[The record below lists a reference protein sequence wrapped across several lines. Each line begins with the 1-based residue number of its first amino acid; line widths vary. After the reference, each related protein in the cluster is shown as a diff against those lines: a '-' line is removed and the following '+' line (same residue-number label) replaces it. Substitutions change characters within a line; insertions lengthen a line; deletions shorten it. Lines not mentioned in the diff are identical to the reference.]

1 MLLIL
6 VDECLVVPGGAADGP
21 RLAGSLSFAIA
32 SCGPTCANAPPASSG
47 CEIASNSAARRRKH
61 TRMRHLCS
69 MATPFELLPSSTT
82 SICFQLQ
89 SQPCA
94 VGHIMP
100 HQRTA
105 INISLHQRQKNTQ
118 EPGFAFSEWF
128 VSMESCKRERL
139 APAAWKVSLAR
150 VYVFGP
156 TFTSVH
162 RQSCNGQSCSKVV
175 KREITGMHRLIAVR
189 AYSEAGQSRLFRRSL
204 NPGAS
209 SSVRCCRPGFV

>member
-1 MLLIL
+1 
-6 VDECLVVPGGAADGP
+6 
-21 RLAGSLSFAIA
+21 
-32 SCGPTCANAPPASSG
+32 
-47 CEIASNSAARRRKH
+47 
-61 TRMRHLCS
+61 MRHLCS
-69 MATPFELLPSSTT
+69 MATPFELLPTVR
-82 SICFQLQ
+82 QLQ
-89 SQPCA
+89 FAFSSNSSRAPSAISCT
-94 VGHIMP
+94 

-150 VYVFGP
+150 VNVFGP

-189 AYSEAGQSRLFRRSL
+189 ACSEAGQSRLFRRSL
-204 NPGAS
+204 TEVQAQACGVVDLTRVTGLSVENDDHNGDPPRRSLRSRRHLGPVLHGACTRGRWRPATRFAGIALDAA
-209 SSVRCCRPGFV
+209 VRRA